1 MLVLLPALYL
11 GWGIGANDTA
21 NAFGPQIG
29 AQVIA
34 FRQGVVLTA
43 AFAFVGAVVEG
54 QKIFPTLGGLTRL
67 TLEMSIVATV
77 AAGLAVNVMTKLGLP
92 ISTSHSIVGALVG
105 VGVFE
110 RAGFDIPIVLK
121 VATSMAT
128 APVGAACSAYI
139 LYRLLALAVGG
150 RIGGGL
156 LFQRGVRYAAVAIG
170 CYAAYAMGA
179 NNVGNAMAPYVAV
192 GVVEPVVA
200 AVLGGAAMAT
210 GALTYSRNV
219 IMLVGRQITALDPLS
234 ALVATL
240 ATALTVHLF
249 TQLGIPVSTSQAVVG
264 AVVGVG
270 LTKGMMAVNVRMWW
284 MIPSGWVTSVVGAGG
299 VAYGLLA
306 GYRLF
311 Q

>member
-1 MLVLLPALYL
+1 MLALLPALYL

-29 AQVIA
+29 SQVIA
-34 FRQGVVLTA
+34 FRQGVALA
-43 AFAFVGAVVEG
+43 AVFAFVGAVAEG

-67 TLEMSIVATV
+67 TLEMSIIATV
-77 AAGLAVNVMTKLGLP
+77 AAGLTVNAMTRLGLP
-92 ISTSHSIVGALVG
+92 ISTSHSIVGALVS
-105 VGVFE
+105 VGLYE
-110 RAGFDIPIVLK
+110 QAGFNTRIVLK
-121 VATSMAT
+121 VATSMVA
-128 APVGAACSAYI
+128 APVGAAVVAYA
-139 LYRLLALAVGG
+139 LYRLLGLVAGG
-150 RIGGGL
+150 RVGGGL
-156 LFQRGVRYAAVAIG
+156 LFQRGIRYAAVAIG

-192 GVVEPVVA
+192 GTVGPVAA

-219 IMLVGRQITALDPLS
+219 VMLVGRQITALDPLS
-234 ALVATL
+234 ALVATM

-270 LTKGMMAVNVRMWW
+270 LTKGMMAVNIRMWW
-284 MIPSGWVTSVVGAGG
+284 MIPAGWITSVAGAGG
-299 VAYGLLA
+299 LAYALLA
-306 GYRLF
+306 GYGLVR
-311 Q
+311 

>member
-1 MLVLLPALYL
+1 MLALLPALYL

-29 AQVIA
+29 SQVIA
-34 FRQGVVLTA
+34 FRQGVTLAA

-67 TLEMSIVATV
+67 TLEMSVIATI
-77 AAGLAVNVMTKLGLP
+77 AAGLTVNAMTRLGLP

-105 VGVFE
+105 VGLFQQ
-110 RAGFDIPIVLK
+110 AGFNTRIVLK
-121 VATSMAT
+121 VATSMVT
-128 APVGAACSAYI
+128 APLGAAVIAYL
-139 LYRLLALAVGG
+139 LYRLLAAVVGG

-156 LFQRGVRYAAVAIG
+156 LFQRGVRAAAVAIG
-170 CYAAYAMGA
+170 CYAAYSMGA

-192 GVVEPVVA
+192 GMVAPATA
-200 AVLGGAAMAT
+200 AVLGGAAMAI

-219 IMLVGRQITALDPLS
+219 VMLVGRQITALDPIS

-249 TQLGIPVSTSQAVVG
+249 TQLGIPVSTSQAIVGSVVG
-264 AVVGVG
+264 AG

-284 MIPSGWVTSVVGAGG
+284 MIPSGWITSVAGAGAL
-299 VAYGLLA
+299 AYGLLA
-306 GYRLF
+306 VYSLVR
-311 Q
+311 